1 MTREELYEKFLK
13 LSVKLDN
20 LYNDSELDITDKQYN
35 QLSNWIK
42 NIAYV
47 LGFEP
52 SKFTDKQL
60 QTYMLTYRQAETE
73 VYSRYHK

>member
-1 MTREELYEKFLK
+1 MTREELYDKFLK
-13 LSVKLDN
+13 LSVRLDN
-20 LYNDSELDITDKQYN
+20 LYNDSELDITEKEYN

-52 SKFTDKQL
+52 EKFSDKKL
-60 QTYMLTYRQAETE
+60 STFSLTYIQAEKE

>member
-1 MTREELYEKFLK
+1 MTREELYDKFLK
-13 LSVKLDN
+13 LSVRLDN
-20 LYNDSELDITDKQYN
+20 LYNDSELDITEKEYN

-52 SKFTDKQL
+52 ENLSDKKL
-60 QTYMLTYRQAETE
+60 STFSLTYIQAEKE